1 MITVASATEHE
12 RRERVLEIAGV
23 SSRTWTRVPTY
34 SNEVWLGDDIVVRI
48 NANIEQRRLAREAKL
63 VAKVSAAAKYPA
75 LVGWGSDAEMEW
87 TITQRVR
94 GISLGH
100 AWPRMSPAHR
110 ERAIHELAAAVA
122 ALHATPIDCIEGDL
136 GVDEIGRDRALGP
149 LVPSRDV
156 IAYDGHAPH
165 TLPLVRAV
173 ALVDKLRSRV
183 GDRALLDAAERLI
196 RDRWGAFQDAIAP
209 REIDRGSD
217 VGLVHRNPRG
227 SDVGID
233 GDSHNSDVG
242 RVHRNPRGSDVGRVH
257 RNPRGSDVGLDGDS
271 HGSDV
276 GRVHRN
282 PRGSDV
288 GLVGDSHN
296 SDVGLVHGDP
306 HFENF
311 VWDGEHVSAML
322 DLEWSRSSWIHGD
335 VEILLAVAESPAE
348 FASPDREHEVD
359 PAHYADIPRWLADAR
374 PAWFAHPR
382 LLERL
387 ELLHVS
393 RSLGH
398 VDDAFEHPA
407 AWRRL
412 QAALE

>member
-217 VGLVHRNPRG
+217 VEL
-227 SDVGID
+227 D
-233 GDSHNSDVG
+233 GDSHSSDVG
-242 RVHRNPRGSDVGRVH
+242 RVHRNPR
-257 RNPRGSDVGLDGDS
+257 
-271 HGSDV
+271 GSDV

>member
-217 VGLVHRNPRG
+217 VGLTHRNPRG

-233 GDSHNSDVG
+233 
-242 RVHRNPRGSDVGRVH
+242 
-257 RNPRGSDVGLDGDS
+257 
-271 HGSDV
+271 
-276 GRVHRN
+276 
-282 PRGSDV
+282 
-288 GLVGDSHN
+288 GDSHN